1 MFAKYFDSLLDQLKI
16 KYPEK
21 KLIFILDN
29 LNSHKSSLTIKVMQ
43 DKKVH
48 VLFTP
53 SNTPEFSPV
62 ENMFGLVKK
71 KLQDFEFTK
80 VEKVAEAVSKM
91 MFGLKKEYAEGFF
104 KKTL

>member
-1 MFAKYFDSLLDQLKI
+1 M
-16 KYPEK
+16 
-21 KLIFILDN
+21 
-29 LNSHKSSLTIKVMQ
+29 
-43 DKKVH
+43 
-48 VLFTP
+48 LFTP

-71 KLQDFEFTK
+71 KLQDYEFKK

-91 MFGLKKEYAEGFF
+91 MFGLKKEYVEGFF